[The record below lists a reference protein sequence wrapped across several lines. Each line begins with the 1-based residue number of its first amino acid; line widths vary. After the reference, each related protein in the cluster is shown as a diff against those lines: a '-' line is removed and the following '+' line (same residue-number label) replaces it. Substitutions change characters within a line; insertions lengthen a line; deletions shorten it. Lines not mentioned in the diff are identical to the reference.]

1 MPLHLIFLFR
11 SRPDMS
17 RARFLEHW
25 AVRHAPLVAALPQV
39 RAYVRNVIAPVA
51 APSQPWQGVE
61 ELWVD
66 DERAADEL
74 FASEAWRRGPL
85 ADESNFVDTKA
96 VLRLRV
102 SDHAVIAGVPIAR
115 DETLPKRMTFFR
127 HKPGTTRGEAL
138 HYWRHQH
145 GPLAASAPGVRRYV
159 QSTVAADEANGSP
172 FDGVAQIWLE
182 SDAALGAL
190 AASALFRERIKPDEA
205 NFVAVEHNLTLAVHE
220 QREVWPAQAGAIA
233 CANVDA
239 AQMRRGAGS
248 EE

>member
-1 MPLHLIFLFR
+1 
-11 SRPDMS
+11 
-17 RARFLEHW
+17 
-25 AVRHAPLVAALPQV
+25 
-39 RAYVRNVIAPVA
+39 
-51 APSQPWQGVE
+51 
-61 ELWVD
+61 
-66 DERAADEL
+66 
-74 FASEAWRRGPL
+74 
-85 ADESNFVDTKA
+85 
-96 VLRLRV
+96 
-102 SDHAVIAGVPIAR
+102 
-115 DETLPKRMTFFR
+115 MTFFR

-239 AQMRRGAGS
+239 AQMRRRVSSRRNEEMPCTNIFWFPWMAVPPPNAGCAKHCGS
-248 EE
+248 PPSRRPSCICCT